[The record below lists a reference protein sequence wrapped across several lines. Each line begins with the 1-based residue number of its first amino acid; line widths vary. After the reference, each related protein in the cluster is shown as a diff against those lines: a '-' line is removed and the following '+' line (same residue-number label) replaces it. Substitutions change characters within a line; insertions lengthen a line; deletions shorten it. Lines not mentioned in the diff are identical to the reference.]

1 MIGSHNVPR
10 GENIG
15 LKSWFGQTFYL
26 KQTVSKKVKIII
38 IFGFLFYFFSR
49 IHVKMHHRMLH
60 IKVND

>member
-1 MIGSHNVPR
+1 MI
-10 GENIG
+10 ENIG

-26 KQTVSKKVKIII
+26 RQKVGKKVKIII
-38 IFGFLFYFFSR
+38 IFGFLLYFFSR

>member
-1 MIGSHNVPR
+1 MIGSHNVPL
-10 GENIG
+10 GGNIG

-26 KQTVSKKVKIII
+26 GKKVKIII
-38 IFGFLFYFFSR
+38 IFGFLLYFFSR